1 METKSPTEIMA
12 DELLKRGNDAYEARE
27 YLMAVHHFSEVL
39 KLIPSHHT
47 AYYNRSAAL
56 VSLKRFEEALNDA
69 HLVTTLAPN
78 WTPAY
83 SRKAYVL
90 WCMGEIGRA
99 LEAYEIANSMEP
111 HDEEVKRHIA
121 TLQSILQEKDTSL
134 HHGDSSGLME
144 EEEPRK
150 RSEKEVT
157 LSEDFECV
165 LCLKV
170 FYDPVTTP
178 CGHTFCRSCLFRA
191 MDHGTQCPLCRGVV
205 HLSSN
210 HPATVTLKN
219 IIKRLFPDEY
229 RQREEEAQ
237 KELIQDETCMPL
249 FPLNAV
255 VYPGMRFPM
264 HIFEARY
271 RLMLRRCM
279 AGAKTFGLINIRRDS
294 SGSSWVPYDVGC
306 TLEINKI
313 NILPDGR
320 SYIDTR
326 CKRRFRVLE
335 KWEMDG
341 YLVGKIQ
348 YIDDENMREEEA
360 EIFRRQV
367 QETRGLMNGL
377 LASGICETNEQIKK
391 LLTQAGDM
399 PTDDL
404 QFSYWMSTILPVNTD
419 IKQELLE
426 MTSTTRR
433 FARILDILRIY
444 FGFSY
449 NTQPTFFPPPP
460 PQQQPPPLTALRGLS
475 GTMGGGGG
483 MQGMQGMGG
492 GMMGGVATGGGG
504 MQGLG
509 GGAMGGFGRGQ
520 APASGTSTG
529 GGFQYGGPQ
538 QQQQQQQRPP
548 ALPENCILS

>member
-1 METKSPTEIMA
+1 
-12 DELLKRGNDAYEARE
+12 
-27 YLMAVHHFSEVL
+27 
-39 KLIPSHHT
+39 
-47 AYYNRSAAL
+47 
-56 VSLKRFEEALNDA
+56 
-69 HLVTTLAPN
+69 
-78 WTPAY
+78 
-83 SRKAYVL
+83 
-90 WCMGEIGRA
+90 
-99 LEAYEIANSMEP
+99 
-111 HDEEVKRHIA
+111 
-121 TLQSILQEKDTSL
+121 
-134 HHGDSSGLME
+134 
-144 EEEPRK
+144 
-150 RSEKEVT
+150 
-157 LSEDFECV
+157 
-165 LCLKV
+165 
-170 FYDPVTTP
+170 
-178 CGHTFCRSCLFRA
+178 
-191 MDHGTQCPLCRGVV
+191 
-205 HLSSN
+205 
-210 HPATVTLKN
+210 
-219 IIKRLFPDEY
+219 
-229 RQREEEAQ
+229 
-237 KELIQDETCMPL
+237 
-249 FPLNAV
+249 
-255 VYPGMRFPM
+255 
-264 HIFEARY
+264 
-271 RLMLRRCM
+271 
-279 AGAKTFGLINIRRDS
+279 
-294 SGSSWVPYDVGC
+294 
-306 TLEINKI
+306 
-313 NILPDGR
+313 
-320 SYIDTR
+320 
-326 CKRRFRVLE
+326 
-335 KWEMDG
+335 
-341 YLVGKIQ
+341 
-348 YIDDENMREEEA
+348 
-360 EIFRRQV
+360 
-367 QETRGLMNGL
+367 MNGL